1 MNVQDELITVAARI
15 EVDQDELQ
23 EKLKSTTKEAH
34 KLKEEI
40 DRVEKAMGVLALRGE
55 KNSEIYDELNDL
67 SKKLRGQQKELR
79 EESKLY
85 TKALDLQS
93 MTANQLKA
101 KLRDLTNQLNNTS
114 KATNPTEWNKLND
127 EFITTQ
133 KRLKEVSAGTK
144 EVNKVL
150 EVFKGTF
157 WGISADSA
165 LDAAW
170 GAAKK
175 VFTDTINAT
184 QELGDEFQVTM
195 TGMEFGYRKFTQM
208 LATGDWSH
216 FLTNIRE
223 AIQAGREY
231 QMMMD
236 EVFELQNS
244 QTIMETKIQNEIAK
258 QQEIMDNVNL
268 SNQQRIAAAEKI
280 KNLYEKIGE
289 IRRTTAKQEMDA
301 NSKQFTHFTDLSDK
315 EKEYIIDNY
324 HYNRKTISAATEMVG
339 LQKELISLQEKA
351 KDGAAGNFNAY
362 QEGAYV
368 GAKTDYSDQISSLKS
383 AIAKIRSEYAGATD
397 ELDYAAQIVTKYNMT
412 NDEVISAYVQSYNK
426 WLAVDGEV
434 DRMQRRALR
443 QKNTL
448 VKQIGTDAVQAEK
461 NLAAKTAKE
470 KKEAYDNEIMAAQD
484 AYSKQ
489 VLEAK
494 TAYENMEIDH
504 KEYAVRVESA
514 ELEHIYRK
522 IAINELY
529 GKSTDALYKQL
540 AEKQIATMKA
550 EEAEMAKVIAQMD
563 ADVQKQIQAEMQE
576 FKRLSSKS
584 KKMFPGVGSEGEL
597 NTELTDLQAMLDLKL
612 ITEQQY
618 EEKRLEMIRQY
629 EQQEKAL
636 KANKFAGEV
645 QQYQNHFN
653 AVADAFSSLQNAQ
666 MSLYDARMKEE
677 LAAAGDDAD
686 KREAIEKKYEEKKLA
701 LQKKYADVNM
711 GIQIAQAISNGA
723 IAIARQYADL
733 PLVAA
738 IPASVLVA
746 ATTGAQ
752 IAVAVAQRNAIKNQ
766 SVGAGSSSSGATKQR
781 MLTSGFSDGGYT
793 GDGGR
798 LEPAGIVHRGEYVV
812 PQPLMRTPLVQDM
825 VHTIERMRLGTIGGG
840 SSMPGYA
847 NGGYVQNTSATEAAV
862 LTEILALL
870 YDLRNNPIHAYTV
883 LSEYQAAEE
892 VSNRF
897 KKATSKRP

>member
-1 MNVQDELITVAARI
+1 MDEKILVEAEINVTDSEFQEKIKESQNNAIALRKELELLNKTYAIMQAKQEANTEAGKNLAKQIKEKKTLLQDE
-15 EVDQDELQ
+15 
-23 EKLKSTTKEAH
+23 EKKVKS
-34 KLKEEI
+34 
-40 DRVEKAMGVLALRGE
+40 
-55 KNSEIYDELNDL
+55 
-67 SKKLRGQQKELR
+67 
-79 EESKLY
+79 Y
-85 TKALDLQS
+85 TAALDMNS
-93 MTANQLKA
+93 MSANQLKQKMGEVTRA
-101 KLRDLTNQLNNTS
+101 LHNTS
-114 KATNPTEWNKLND
+114 KELNPKAWEEYNSELKTL
-127 EFITTQ
+127 
-133 KRLKEVSAGTK
+133 RSRYKEVTEGTKDVSDSSSKLLSMIPAKATIISAGVTGLLGILK
-144 EVNKVL
+144 SASEETQVWGDRVQQ
-150 EVFKGTF
+150 TF
-157 WGISADSA
+157 SGIEWSYKT
-165 LDAAW
+165 LLQT
-170 GAAKK
+170 
-175 VFTDTINAT
+175 FT
-184 QELGDEFQVTM
+184 
-195 TGMEFGYRKFTQM
+195 
-208 LATGDWSH
+208 TGDWSNVI
-216 FLTNIRE
+216 TNMLN
-223 AIQAGREY
+223 AYTAGKNFQAVL
-231 QMMMD
+231 D

-244 QTIMETKIQNEIAK
+244 QSIQETKIQNEIAK

-268 SNQQRIAAAEKI
+268 SNQERIAAANEIMRLQEEIGKI
-280 KNLYEKIGE
+280 RK
-289 IRRTTAKQEMDA
+289 TTAEVEMQAYKDQFDYFTKMTDA
-301 NSKQFTHFTDLSDK
+301 
-315 EKEYIIDNY
+315 EKEFFIDNY
-324 HYNRKTISAATEMVG
+324 HANRQTITDATKLLELQKQLEDQKKASQSVRTAGGDRGWGFSNIDYSADIAATEAAIQT
-339 LQKELISLQEKA
+339 LNDKYKETPQVLTN
-351 KDGAAGNFNAY
+351 AAA
-362 QEGAYV
+362 
-368 GAKTDYSDQISSLKS
+368 
-383 AIAKIRSEYAGATD
+383 AIE
-397 ELDYAAQIVTKYNMT
+397 KYNLT
-412 NDEVISAYVQSYNK
+412 NDEVIQGYVNAYNK
-426 WLAVDGEV
+426 WLGVDGEV

-448 VKQIGTDAVQAEK
+448 IKQTETDAANKAKE
-461 NLAAKTAKE
+461 LARKTEQE
-470 KKEAYDNEIMAAQD
+470 KKEAYDKEILAAQD
-484 AYSKQ
+484 AYSRQ
-489 VLEAK
+489 VQAAK

-576 FKRLSSKS
+576 FKRLSGKS

-653 AVADAFSSLQNAQ
+653 AVADAFSGLQDAQ

-701 LQKKYADVNM
+701 LQKKNADVNM